1 MNFPKY
7 IKYILILF
15 IIFLV
20 FLIYRILFNDK
31 EILILTSDEA
41 IKERPVDAPEM
52 KDPKIIPCVYSLW
65 NENTPCQSTED
76 LLNVRKE
83 KKGFYTIRYAT
94 FENYKDAQLHIKK
107 LKTLDEIKK
116 LKLEI
121 ETVQQEKSIRVKKG
135 DTLSRIA
142 ALYGVSIDELAVFN
156 SIKDPGRISLNQ
168 KISIP
173 LNDKYRIIS
182 INLDGYKETKRICN
196 ILVDNQFTCSIKAQQ

>member
-1 MNFPKY
+1 M
-7 IKYILILF
+7 L
-15 IIFLV
+15 IIFLI
-20 FLIYRILFNDK
+20 FLIYRILFDEK

-41 IKERPVDAPEM
+41 IKEQPIDAPEM
-52 KDPKIIPCVYSLW
+52 KDPEITPCVYSLW

-76 LLNVRKE
+76 LLNARKE

-121 ETVQQEKSIRVKKG
+121 ETVQQEKIIRVKKG

-142 ALYGVSIDELAVFN
+142 AIHGVSINELVILN
-156 SIKDPGRISLNQ
+156 SIKDPSKIKLNQ

-173 LNDKYRIIS
+173 LSDKYRIIT
-182 INLDGYKETKRICN
+182 INMDGYKETKRICN
-196 ILVDNQFTCSIKAQQ
+196 ILVDNQFTCLIKSQE

>member
-1 MNFPKY
+1 MNFAKY
-7 IKYILILF
+7 IKYILIVF
-15 IIFLV
+15 IIFLI
-20 FLIYRILFNDK
+20 FLIYRILFNEK

-41 IKERPVDAPEM
+41 IKEQPIDAPEM
-52 KDPKIIPCVYSLW
+52 KDPEITPCVYSLW

-76 LLNVRKE
+76 LLNARKE

-142 ALYGVSIDELAVFN
+142 KQFYNDPAQWELVYNAN
-156 SIKDPGRISLNQ
+156 RDSLKSPSGIRVGQ
-168 KISIP
+168 TLIIP
-173 LNDKYRIIS
+173 EAKVKKS
-182 INLDGYKETKRICN
+182 KRT
-196 ILVDNQFTCSIKAQQ
+196 FR